1 MGQGFGKSQKTR
13 KRKANSAKLTKLQ
26 HEFMLLMGKDNRKAA
41 ELLVK
46 HDLHLP
52 IRETIDID
60 WYSVDEV
67 EAWIDNEM
75 PKIHQAVEK
84 ATIQLSAEGDPV

>member
-1 MGQGFGKSQKTR
+1 MGKGLGKSNKSHNR
-13 KRKANSAKLTKLQ
+13 KVNSAKLTKLQ
-26 HEFMLLMGKDNRKAA
+26 HEFMNLMGKDNRKAA

-52 IRETIDID
+52 IRKTIDID

-67 EAWIDNEM
+67 EAWINDEM
-75 PKIHQAVEK
+75 PKIHQAVDRAK
-84 ATIQLSAEGDPV
+84 IRLSSDGYSV

>member
-1 MGQGFGKSQKTR
+1 MGKGFGKSKKPH
-13 KRKANSAKLTKLQ
+13 KRKVNSAKLTKLQ
-26 HEFMLLMGKDNRKAA
+26 PEFMNLMGKDNRKAA

-46 HDLHLP
+46 HDLYLP

-67 EAWIDNEM
+67 EAWIDDEM
-75 PKIHQAVEK
+75 PKINQAVDQAK
-84 ATIQLSAEGDPV
+84 IQLSADGYSV

>member
-1 MGQGFGKSQKTR
+1 MERVRNLTKG
-13 KRKANSAKLTKLQ
+13 KLTKLQ
-26 HEFMLLMGKDNRKAA
+26 HEFMNLMGKDNRKAA

-67 EAWIDNEM
+67 EAWIDDEM
-75 PKIHQAVEK
+75 PKIHQAIDK
-84 ATIQLSAEGDPV
+84 AKIQLSSDEYSV